1 LHAHP
6 TKYRIH
12 PIDAKDSFLLGS
24 TSDLSHYLDT
34 SMAAPPIRIVVVDD
48 NEHYRK
54 TVSNILGKNAH
65 LKIVGE
71 AEDGLGAIQA
81 VEKLRPDVVLM
92 DISMPVM
99 DGIDA
104 TWVIKSKFPEIR
116 VIILTMHDLDC
127 FSAAAFKAGAFWC
140 LNKECSP
147 NEIIKA
153 IRTAAN

>member
-1 LHAHP
+1 MASNPL
-6 TKYRIH
+6 RILV
-12 PIDAKDSFLLGS
+12 A
-24 TSDLSHYLDT
+24 
-34 SMAAPPIRIVVVDD
+34 DD

-54 TVSNILGKNAH
+54 TVSNILGKNTH

-81 VEKLRPDVVLM
+81 VAKLRPDVVLM
-92 DISMPVM
+92 DISMPIM

-104 TWVIKSKFPEIR
+104 TWVIKSKFPEVR
-116 VIILTMHDLDC
+116 VIVLTMHDVDC

-147 NEIIKA
+147 REIIKA
-153 IRTAAN
+153 IRTDAS

>member
-1 LHAHP
+1 
-6 TKYRIH
+6 
-12 PIDAKDSFLLGS
+12 
-24 TSDLSHYLDT
+24 
-34 SMAAPPIRIVVVDD
+34 MAATPIRILVVDD
-48 NEHYRK
+48 NENYRK
-54 TVSNILGKNAH
+54 TVSNILGENTH
-65 LKIVGE
+65 LKVVGE

-81 VEKLRPDVVLM
+81 VENLRPDVVLM

-104 TWVIKSKFPEIR
+104 TWVIKSKFPEVR
-116 VIILTMHDLDC
+116 VIVLTMHDMDF

-147 NEIIKA
+147 REIIKA

>member
-1 LHAHP
+1 MEGA
-6 TKYRIH
+6 
-12 PIDAKDSFLLGS
+12 PIQ
-24 TSDLSHYLDT
+24 
-34 SMAAPPIRIVVVDD
+34 IVVVDD

-54 TVSNILGKNAH
+54 TVSNILAKNLH
-65 LKIVGE
+65 LQIVGE

-81 VEKLRPDVVLM
+81 VEKLRPDIVLM

-104 TWVIKSKFPEIR
+104 TWVIKSKFPEVR
-116 VIILTMHDLDC
+116 VIILTMHDVGC
-127 FSAAAFKAGAFWC
+127 YSEAAFRAGAFWC

-153 IRTAAN
+153 IGTAGT

>member
-1 LHAHP
+1 MA
-6 TKYRIH
+6 
-12 PIDAKDSFLLGS
+12 S
-24 TSDLSHYLDT
+24 T
-34 SMAAPPIRIVVVDD
+34 PIRILVVDD

-54 TVSNILGKNAH
+54 TVSNILGENTH

-71 AEDGLGAIQA
+71 ADDGLGAIQA

-104 TWVIKSKFPEIR
+104 TRVIKSKFPEVR
-116 VIILTMHDLDC
+116 VILLTMHDLGC

-140 LNKECSP
+140 LHKECSP
-147 NEIIKA
+147 REIIKA
-153 IRTAAN
+153 IGTAAN